1 MIGELA
7 NLTVVEGRTAE
18 MICRITSGLHP
29 HVVWVK
35 HYQING
41 SYKGED
47 GTPYYRK
54 MDPLQVNFYAN
65 KKKALR
71 NVTSLSLSFGTLSA
85 RCLHVPLTKHL
96 NEKKN
101 ERQNA
106 HCVFQY

>member
-65 KKKALR
+65 KQKPCGMLR
-71 NVTSLSLSFGTLSA
+71 LSLYLLELCPPDASTF
-85 RCLHVPLTKHL
+85 R
-96 NEKKN
+96 
-101 ERQNA
+101 
-106 HCVFQY
+106 